1 MKVQVVRKINNNA
14 VLCTDKSRREL
25 IAIGK
30 GLGFG
35 ALPREIGLDEI
46 ERTFYDVDSA
56 YHKAA
61 EDLPL
66 EVINFAARLTDI
78 ACNELDY
85 ELNPNVAFLLADH
98 ISFAIQRV
106 RRGIHVRMPLAYDV
120 QQMYPVEY
128 KFGLYALKR
137 IRKEFKIGLPK
148 EEAVGIALNLVNARA
163 AGDKMSKGD
172 GKEGYAEMLEDITE
186 IVEEYFHIIVE
197 RDSFNYSR
205 YATHL
210 QYLFQRVCQHK
221 EINSDNLKLYESLK
235 EEFADVAACVEK
247 IAEHIRGKWGC
258 QLSEEER
265 LYLILHI
272 NRICMKEG
280 L

>member
-1 MKVQVVRKINNNA
+1 M
-14 VLCTDKSRREL
+14 
-25 IAIGK
+25 
-30 GLGFG
+30 
-35 ALPREIGLDEI
+35 
-46 ERTFYDVDSA
+46 
-56 YHKAA
+56 
-61 EDLPL
+61 
-66 EVINFAARLTDI
+66 
-78 ACNELDY
+78 
-85 ELNPNVAFLLADH
+85 
-98 ISFAIQRV
+98 
-106 RRGIHVRMPLAYDV
+106 
-120 QQMYPVEY
+120 
-128 KFGLYALKR
+128 
-137 IRKEFKIGLPK
+137 
-148 EEAVGIALNLVNARA
+148 
-163 AGDKMSKGD
+163 
-172 GKEGYAEMLEDITE
+172 
-186 IVEEYFHIIVE
+186 EEYFHIIVE